1 MSWAGYDDWKCHGYK
16 HKCSE
21 CGNTWQDF
29 EGGCTYCAEL
39 EEERELE
46 DEGDMVDEM
55 VGYWSCK
62 NPEEYAKGRKYL
74 SEYPAKMGARLRQ
87 EYVVKVSY
95 SLCTKEVV
103 YKPSTVE
110 SKEDA

>member
-39 EEERELE
+39 EEEEELE
-46 DEGDMVDEM
+46 DGVNMIEEM
-55 VGYWSCK
+55 VSYWSCEDPNK
-62 NPEEYAKGRKYL
+62 YALGREYA
-74 SEYPAKMGARLRQ
+74 SEYPARMGAKLRG

-95 SLCTKEVV
+95 SLCAKEVV
-103 YKPSTVE
+103 YKPKSLE
-110 SKEDA
+110 SKKDA